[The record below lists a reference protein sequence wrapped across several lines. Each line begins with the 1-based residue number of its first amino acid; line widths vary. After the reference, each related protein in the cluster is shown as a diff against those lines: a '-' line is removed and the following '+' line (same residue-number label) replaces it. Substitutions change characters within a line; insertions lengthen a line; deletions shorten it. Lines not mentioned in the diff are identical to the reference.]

1 METPLLLKSEVKTKR
16 NQLMLLKLLKQSQPY
31 TIFLLDALGASLSL
45 LVLFAVIVPF
55 QPYFGMPLEVLQK
68 LGILAGIMFFY
79 SNTCFMQKPKHW
91 KWFLFGVILGNLTY
105 CGFSMYFLFQ
115 NWIVLQPLGA
125 VYFIWEKIVILAIV
139 AYEGFILTKSEE
151 SLKA

>member
-1 METPLLLKSEVKTKR
+1 METPLLLKSEVKRKR
-16 NQLMLLKLLKQSQPY
+16 NQLMLQKLLKQFQPY

-91 KWFLFGVILGNLTY
+91 KWFLLGVMIGNLTY
-105 CGFSMYFLFQ
+105 CGISMYFLFQ